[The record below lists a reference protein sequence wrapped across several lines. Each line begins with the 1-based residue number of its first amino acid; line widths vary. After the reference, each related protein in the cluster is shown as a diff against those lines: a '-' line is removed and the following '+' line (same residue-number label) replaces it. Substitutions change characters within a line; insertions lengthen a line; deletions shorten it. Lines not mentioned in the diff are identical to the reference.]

1 MSERISVDIQDGV
14 ADVRLTRSD
23 KMNALDD
30 QMFKALI
37 ETGQRMKTEKGIRAV
52 VLSGEG
58 RAFCAGLDMG
68 NFGKMAKSNDDSGSK
83 SNKKRNAL
91 APRTHGVANRAQ
103 YAAWVWREVPVPVI
117 AAVHGV
123 AFSGGFQVCL
133 GADIRYVAPDT
144 KMSIMEI
151 KWGLVPDMSITQT
164 LRDIMPMDVA
174 KELQLPVDC
183 TDFEQMNKVFKKQ
196 KNIDAVIHFAAFK
209 SVEESVRQPDKYFS
223 NNIGSLETLINLM
236 NSHNVNNI
244 IFSSSC
250 TVYGT
255 PEFLP
260 VNELAPFG
268 KAESPYGETK
278 QLCEKLIED
287 SEINSISLRYFNP
300 VGSHPT
306 SLIGDC
312 SADKP
317 NNLVP
322 IICEVASGKRESMQI
337 FGNDYN
343 TIDGTCVRDYI
354 HVVDLAKAHVMAVNH
369 ILNRTKIKTAY
380 NLGVGKGVSVQEV
393 IDSFQK
399 VNNLEI
405 SYELGPRRA
414 GDVEK
419 IYSDNTKINDE
430 LGWFPVM
437 SFESALV
444 TAWNWEKLQNL

>member
-1 MSERISVDIQDGV
+1 M
-14 ADVRLTRSD
+14 
-23 KMNALDD
+23 
-30 QMFKALI
+30 
-37 ETGQRMKTEKGIRAV
+37 
-52 VLSGEG
+52 
-58 RAFCAGLDMG
+58 
-68 NFGKMAKSNDDSGSK
+68 
-83 SNKKRNAL
+83 NKKNILVTGGAGYIGSHTL
-91 APRTHGVANRAQ
+91 VELYN
-103 YAAWVWREVPVPVI
+103 
-117 AAVHGV
+117 
-123 AFSGGFQVCL
+123 SGYYPIVVDNL
-133 GADIRYVAPDT
+133 SNSSLNNIKGAEQI
-144 KMSIMEI
+144 I
-151 KWGLVPDMSITQT
+151 KSKIDFY
-164 LRDIMPMDVA
+164 
-174 KELQLPVDC
+174 KVDC
-183 TDFEQMNKVFKKQ
+183 TDFKQMNKVFKEQ

-209 SVEESVRQPDKYFS
+209 SVEESIKQPDKYFS
-223 NNIGSLETLINLM
+223 NNIGSLQTLIDLM
-236 NSHNVNNI
+236 YRNNINNI

-260 VNELAPFG
+260 VNEFTPFG

-306 SLIGDC
+306 ILIGDC

-322 IICEVASGKRESMQI
+322 IICEVASGKREFMQI
-337 FGNDYN
+337 FGYDYN

-369 ILNRTKIKTAY
+369 ILNNTKIKTVY
-380 NLGVGKGVSVQEV
+380 NLGIGKGVSVQEV

-399 VNNLEI
+399 VNNLKI
-405 SYELGPRRA
+405 TYKLGPRRA

-437 SFESALV
+437 SFESALE
-444 TAWNWEKLQNL
+444 TAWNWEKLKN

>member
-1 MSERISVDIQDGV
+1 M
-14 ADVRLTRSD
+14 
-23 KMNALDD
+23 
-30 QMFKALI
+30 
-37 ETGQRMKTEKGIRAV
+37 
-52 VLSGEG
+52 
-58 RAFCAGLDMG
+58 
-68 NFGKMAKSNDDSGSK
+68 
-83 SNKKRNAL
+83 NKKNILVTGGAGYIGSHTL
-91 APRTHGVANRAQ
+91 VELYN
-103 YAAWVWREVPVPVI
+103 
-117 AAVHGV
+117 
-123 AFSGGFQVCL
+123 SGFNSVVVDNL
-133 GADIRYVAPDT
+133 SNSSINNITGAEQI
-144 KMSIMEI
+144 I
-151 KWGLVPDMSITQT
+151 KSKIDFY
-164 LRDIMPMDVA
+164 
-174 KELQLPVDC
+174 KVDC
-183 TDFEQMNKVFKKQ
+183 TDFEQMNKVFLEQ
-196 KNIDAVIHFAAFK
+196 KNVDAIIHFAAFK

-278 QLCEKLIED
+278 QLCEKLIEKA
-287 SEINSISLRYFNP
+287 EINSISLRYFNP
-300 VGSHPT
+300 VGSH
-306 SLIGDC
+306 SSGFIGDC
-312 SADKP
+312 SVDKP

-322 IICEVASGKRESMQI
+322 IICEVASGKRKSMQI
-337 FGNDYN
+337 FGDDYN
-343 TIDGTCVRDYI
+343 TPDGTCVRDYI

-369 ILNRTKIKTAY
+369 MLNNTKIKTAY
-380 NLGVGKGVSVQEV
+380 NMGVGKGTSVREV

-399 VNNLEI
+399 VNNIKI

-437 SFESALV
+437 SFESALE
-444 TAWNWEKLQNL
+444 TAWNWEKLKNL